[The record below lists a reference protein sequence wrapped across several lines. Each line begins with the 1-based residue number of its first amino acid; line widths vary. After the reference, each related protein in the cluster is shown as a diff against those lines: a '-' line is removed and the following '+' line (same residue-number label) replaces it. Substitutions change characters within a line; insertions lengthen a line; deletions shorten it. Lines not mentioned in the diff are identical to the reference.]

1 MSTTST
7 IARRLQAL
15 EAPRIQR
22 HQGIVVVLPG
32 ETEAMAVSRVQPAG
46 PFVVLPAKREPHHA
60 HRP

>member
-1 MSTTST
+1 MSTSTT

-15 EAPRIQR
+15 EATRVQR

-32 ETEAMAVSRVQPAG
+32 ETEAMAVARVQPAG

-60 HRP
+60 RYP

>member
-1 MSTTST
+1 MSTTT
-7 IARRLQAL
+7 IARRVQAL

-32 ETEAMAVSRVQPAG
+32 ETETMAVARVQPAG

-60 HRP
+60 RHP